1 VTNDFD
7 SGDVTHRNVA
17 RDLSVMATI
26 PAGSITVDD
35 LWGNSA
41 FNADPYPF
49 YEALR
54 AGGPVQWSELG
65 QTWEIFGYAEVAA
78 ALRDPRLAADR
89 STLFFSWMD
98 PERRAAL
105 APLEEI
111 HQGMMLFSDPPK
123 HTRLRGLVN
132 KAFTP
137 RVVEGLRDWIRTVVD
152 RLLDDVEP
160 AGRMD
165 VIADL
170 AAPLPVIVI
179 AELLGVRAED
189 RVQLKHWSDAFAAF
203 IGGAG
208 AEDVPEWANEGIV
221 ALREYFGEEVARRR
235 VEPGEDLIS
244 ALLAAEERGDVLSEN
259 ELFATCILVLIAG
272 HETTTNL
279 IGNGLLALL
288 RNPDQRQLLRDDPS
302 LIRSAIE
309 ELLRYDSPVQLTSRL
324 AVAPLEV
331 GGRQIEAG
339 RFVDVW
345 LGSAN
350 RDPAQFPDPERL
362 DLRRADN
369 RHVAF
374 GYGPHFCV
382 GAPLAR
388 LEGQIAVSAV
398 RDRFPTL
405 TLVDEPLEYQHST
418 VFRALKRLPVAW

>member
-1 VTNDFD
+1 
-7 SGDVTHRNVA
+7 
-17 RDLSVMATI
+17 
-26 PAGSITVDD
+26 
-35 LWGNSA
+35 
-41 FNADPYPF
+41 
-49 YEALR
+49 
-54 AGGPVQWSELG
+54 
-65 QTWEIFGYAEVAA
+65 
-78 ALRDPRLAADR
+78 
-89 STLFFSWMD
+89 MD
-98 PERRAAL
+98 PDRRAAL

-137 RVVEGLRDWIRTVVD
+137 RVVEGLRERIRAVVD
-152 RLLDDVEP
+152 GLLDEVDP

-203 IGGAG
+203 IGGQAG
-208 AEDVPEWANEGIV
+208 IENVPEWANEGIV

-235 VEPGEDLIS
+235 VEPGDDLIS

-288 RNPDQRQLLRDDPS
+288 RHPEQRRLLQDDPA
-302 LIRSAIE
+302 LARSAIE

-324 AVAPLEV
+324 ALAPLEL
-331 GGRQIEAG
+331 GGKQIDEG

-345 LGSAN
+345 LGPAN
-350 RDPAQFPDPERL
+350 RDPAQFPDPDRL

-388 LEGQIAVSAV
+388 LEGQIAISAIL
-398 RDRFPTL
+398 DRVPAIR
-405 TLVDEPLEYQHST
+405 LVDEPLEYQQST

>member
-1 VTNDFD
+1 M
-7 SGDVTHRNVA
+7 S
-17 RDLSVMATI
+17 TI
-26 PAGSITVDD
+26 PAERITVDD
-35 LWGNSA
+35 LWGKPE
-41 FNADPYPF
+41 FFLDPYPF
-49 YEALR
+49 YRALR
-54 AGGPVQWSELG
+54 ANGPVQWSELG
-65 QTWEIFGYAEVAA
+65 QTWEIFGHAEVSA
-78 ALRDPRLAADR
+78 ALRDSRLAADR
-89 STLFFSWMD
+89 STLFFAWMD
-98 PERRAAL
+98 PERRASL

-137 RVVEGLRDWIRTVVD
+137 RVVEALRTRIQAVVD
-152 RLLDDVEP
+152 DLLARVEP
-160 AGRMD
+160 ARSMD

-179 AELLGVRAED
+179 AELLGVDPAD
-189 RVQLKHWSDAFAAF
+189 RERLKHWSDAFAAF
-203 IGGAG
+203 IGGQAG
-208 AEDVPEWANEGIV
+208 VENVPEWANAGIV
-221 ALREYFGEEVARRR
+221 AVGDYFREVIARRR

-259 ELFATCILVLIAG
+259 ELLATCVLVLIAG

-288 RNPDQRQLLRDDPS
+288 RHPDQRRLLADDPT
-302 LIRSAIE
+302 LIRTAVE

-324 AVAPLEV
+324 AVEPLDL
-331 GGRQIEAG
+331 GGHRIEAG

-345 LGSAN
+345 LGPAN
-350 RDPAQFPDPERL
+350 RDPAQFKDPDSL

-388 LEGQIAVSAV
+388 LEGQIALTTLL
-398 RDRFPTL
+398 DRFPTME
-405 TLVDEPLEYQHST
+405 LVSEPLAYQETT
-418 VFRALKRLPVAW
+418 VFRALKRLPVVW